1 MPLMPVAKVCLV
13 GLMGAGKSTLARA
26 LAARLGPEVVALDLD
41 TIIESRAGRS
51 IASIFEQSGE
61 AAFRA
66 LERDILAELLTSN
79 AALVLAT
86 GGGTACQPGLMD
98 LMRRHGATL
107 WLDAPPG
114 VLAQRAAADHERGH
128 IRPLLATSHFDLAA
142 ATATLQ
148 RLLEVRRPFY
158 AQADL
163 RLDTTLPLAAQL
175 DHAATFLV
183 TTPGSPPMPPSATLD
198 VNLPAAPAHSY
209 PIVITHDLPGP
220 AAVSLLSDLSPR
232 PTRLFV
238 VTDTNVAP
246 LYAEGVISALT
257 SAGFHTTLH
266 TVPAGESHKTLETV
280 SAIVDAALNAK
291 LNRLDALVAL
301 GGGVIGDLTGFAA
314 AITLRGLRFLQV
326 PTTLL
331 AQVDSSVGGK
341 TGVNHVSGK
350 NLVGA
355 FWQPIGVVASQR
367 VLTTLPVRE
376 VRCGLAEAIKHAFL
390 ADPDLVTSILSNA
403 DAIRALDPA
412 ATSDL
417 VHACC
422 RIKAEVVA
430 DDEREDPENGR
441 RAILNFGHTFG
452 HAFEKLMGYGH
463 FTHGEAVALG
473 MVLASRLSE
482 RLHVAAPGLEATVT
496 TTLQALGLPHI
507 PDHSV
512 AHDLPTLADLI
523 DAARGDKKALG
534 ATVRFV
540 LLEELG
546 RPTVRRLTWAEI
558 HAALAPNI
566 EATR

>member
-1 MPLMPVAKVCLV
+1 MPMKVCLI
-13 GLMGAGKSTLARA
+13 GLMGAGKSTLARS
-26 LAARLGPEVVALDLD
+26 LAARLGPDVVALDLD
-41 TIIESRAGRS
+41 AVIESRAGRT

-61 AAFRA
+61 PAFRA
-66 LERDILAELLTSN
+66 LERDTLAELLASDTP
-79 AALVLAT
+79 LVLAT
-86 GGGTACQPGLMD
+86 GGGTACQPGLMA
-98 LMRRHGATL
+98 LMRASATII
-107 WLDAPPG
+107 WLAAPPA
-114 VLAQRAAADHERGH
+114 VLAQRAAADHARGH

-142 ATATLQ
+142 ATETLQ

-158 AQADL
+158 EQADL
-163 RLDTTLPLAAQL
+163 RLDATLPLAAQL
-175 DHAATFLV
+175 DLAATFLA
-183 TTPGSPPMPPSATLD
+183 TPGSPPMPPSATLD

-220 AAVSLLSDLSPR
+220 AAANLLSDLTPR
-232 PTRLFV
+232 PSRLLV
-238 VTDTNVAP
+238 VTDSNVAP
-246 LYAEGVISALT
+246 LYADGVVSALT
-257 SAGFHTTLH
+257 SAGFQPALH
-266 TVPAGESHKTLETV
+266 IVPAGESHKTLETA
-280 SAIVDAALNAK
+280 SAIVDAALHNK
-291 LNRLDALVAL
+291 LNRLDVLVAL

-341 TGVNHVSGK
+341 TGVNHPSGK

-367 VLTTLPVRE
+367 VLTTLPARE

-390 ADPDLVTSILSNA
+390 VDPDLVTSILANA
-403 DAIRALDPA
+403 DAIRALDPS
-412 ATSDL
+412 ATDAL

-422 RIKAEVVA
+422 RIKAAVVA

-463 FTHGEAVALG
+463 LTHGEAVALG

-482 RLHVAAPGLEATVT
+482 RLHLAEPGLEATVA
-496 TTLQALGLPHI
+496 TTLQTLGLPHI
-507 PDHSV
+507 PDQSLV
-512 AHDLPTLADLI
+512 PDLPSLVDLI
-523 DAARGDKKALG
+523 DAAQGDKKALG

-540 LLEELG
+540 LLEALG

-558 HAALAPNI
+558 HTALAPA